1 MSDSV
6 SHLIVKATFGLLLV
20 GSVITWALVLV
31 KGRQRWVTSRQDR
44 RFLAAIP
51 SPLRLS
57 SLRTLEGYRGSAWRV
72 VRAGLAALVER
83 ERAVDGES
91 DETAREAVER
101 GLQTQIEDERR
112 SFESGLVVLASIGS
126 TAPFVGLFGT
136 VWGIIHALRAIGS
149 SGSASLEVVAGPIG
163 EALVA
168 TAIGIGVAVPAVLA
182 YNFFLRRLKVQSS
195 VLTQLAASL
204 LGAVSR
210 TSHGHAQAHADDRS
224 PAGAATAAAND
235 AAKRTERNGHE
246 DRRGA
251 SL

>member
-6 SHLIVKATFGLLLV
+6 SHLIVRGTFGLLLL

-31 KGRQRWVTSRQDR
+31 KGRQRWVTGAQDR
-44 RFLAAIP
+44 RFFRALP
-51 SPLRLS
+51 RPLRLS
-57 SLRTLEGYRGSAWRV
+57 AFAALEGYRGSAARV
-72 VRAGLAALVER
+72 ARAGLVALAEGERSGEKENDQGLREGVEL
-83 ERAVDGES
+83 
-91 DETAREAVER
+91 
-101 GLQTQIEDERR
+101 GLQSQIENERR
-112 SFESGLVVLASIGS
+112 VAESGLVVLASIGS

-168 TAIGIGVAVPAVLA
+168 TAIGIAVAVPAVLA

-195 VLTQLAASL
+195 ELTQLAAAL
-204 LGAVSR
+204 LGALAR
-210 TSHGHAQAHADDRS
+210 HDRQPAVVAGVAAGES
-224 PAGAATAAAND
+224 PL
-235 AAKRTERNGHE
+235 RVERGGFE
-246 DRRGA
+246 ERREA